1 MRIEGSKGA
10 FPAEVLEPGALVVAN
25 LPLSLPKDR
34 YFISS
39 DVINLSDNN
48 KTSGVL
54 SVVNQE
60 RNILIVESLLLDVF
74 EQTGG
79 SGLGGKWRIDKAKGG
94 LTGGNVS
101 DANVEPF
108 LFGSAVP
115 LLVNAEQGHKDSNP
129 ATDFVTFFTQA
140 VERKDEPYQFININI
155 GLLPGFSVSSL
166 VTTPVGNTNLN
177 LFAYAIVRRISIV
190 ESLA

>member
-1 MRIEGSKGA
+1 MRIEGTGQLH
-10 FPAEVLEPGALVVAN
+10 AEVIEPGALVVAN

-39 DVINLSDNN
+39 DVINLPNSND
-48 KTSGVL
+48 TSGVL
-54 SVVNQE
+54 SVVNKG

-79 SGLGGKWRIDKAKGG
+79 SGVGGKWRIDRAKGG
-94 LTGGNVS
+94 LTGGAVS

-108 LFGSAVP
+108 LFGSEIP
-115 LLVNAEQGHKDSNP
+115 LLVNAEQGHKNSDP
-129 ATDFVTFFTQA
+129 PTDFVTFFTQA
-140 VERKDEPYQFININI
+140 VEKRDEPYQFVNINI
-155 GLLPGFSVSSL
+155 GLLPGFSVSSI
-166 VTTPVGNTNLN
+166 VTTPGGNTDLN

-190 ESLA
+190 ESRA